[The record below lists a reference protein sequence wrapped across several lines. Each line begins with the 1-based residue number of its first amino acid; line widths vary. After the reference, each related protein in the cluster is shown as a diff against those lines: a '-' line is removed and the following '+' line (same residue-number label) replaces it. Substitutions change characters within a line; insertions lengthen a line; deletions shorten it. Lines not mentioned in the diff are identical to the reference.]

1 MWPGVKSRIFRC
13 IPTKGCI
20 MLNRIIALVVILVSG
35 GVGGTVTFLVFSFLA
50 RSRLREVVSRTTDPQ
65 VYIEAR
71 SLDHTWRYTPGYV
84 WKVWEFLRWCR

>member
-1 MWPGVKSRIFRC
+1 MHSGVSPVSPGASLQKDAFM
-13 IPTKGCI
+13 P
-20 MLNRIIALVVILVSG
+20 NRIVALVMILVSG
-35 GVGGTVTFLVFSFLA
+35 VVGGTVTFLVFSFIA

-84 WKVWEFLRWCR
+84 RKVWEFLRWCR